1 MSNEFRPLIEILR
14 ELKTLISQKASGFLF
29 VVTEENHSCT
39 IRVQGGVVEDVQF
52 RMLRNDEAVQRL
64 GNVNA
69 ARSRFQAG
77 MAGPAGRTALSES
90 SLQWLQGGFEHSVKY
105 TPPARTAPAAAT
117 TQGSGPSER
126 QRQSI
131 QDIALL
137 YLGPIAGIL
146 CDEAFENGNSLQQGL
161 VQLASNLATKEESQR
176 FMADIRKALG

>member
-14 ELKTLISQKASGFLF
+14 ELRTLITQKASGLLF

-77 MAGPAGRTALSES
+77 ASASVGRSSLSES
-90 SLQWLQGGFEHSVKY
+90 SLQWLQGGFEQSVKY
-105 TPPARTAPAAAT
+105 TAPPKSAAAPAASGA
-117 TQGSGPSER
+117 GGPSER
-126 QRQSI
+126 QRQII

-146 CDEAFENGNSLQQGL
+146 CDEAFENGSSLQQGI
-161 VQLASNLATKEESQR
+161 VQLASNLATKEEGQR
-176 FMADIRKALG
+176 FLADIRKAIG